1 MSLQRVTAAVLVTLC
16 LLAGCGGGPAG
27 GETAG
32 GATSGGAI
40 SSDAAGG
47 STGVAAVVSDSSAP
61 ADGTSA
67 QSSAF
72 SVGEAIGVSLTPGAA
87 QGNVTAEI
95 DQAPTD
101 VVVDGDEAVV
111 VVPDL
116 APGTHSLTLHVRGQQ
131 ISLSFDVGPGQPPSG
146 DARQNVADMIAE
158 ALRLLDEY
166 LAAHPDDAAAADL
179 RAQLAAAQA
188 LLASMTEAELQAL
201 YQLFTA
207 NPLPPS
213 DAPGSC
219 AAASAGYEVRV
230 NAFLRKARLTSWLAA
245 RHAAQK
251 TDASLVAVVLA
262 EARMEEALRR
272 LVAYTNAVTGAC
284 NGTADLAQRT
294 EKARGRSHRSA
305 NAAAASLR

>member
-1 MSLQRVTAAVLVTLC
+1 LVTLC

-188 LLASMTEAELQAL
+188 LLASMTDAELQAL

-251 TDASLVAVVLA
+251 TDASRVAVVLA

-272 LVAYTNAVTGAC
+272 LVAYTNAITGAC
-284 NGTADLAQRT
+284 NGTAELAQRT
-294 EKARGRSHRSA
+294 ENARGRSHRSA